1 MATAKEDVL
10 KAIDSRIS
18 VEFADYEQWTRRS
31 KPSKTQLKPDASKS
45 FVVGRAKS
53 ADPYQGKGIHVPTYR
68 EKKEAAKQAE
78 LDKERNERIKI
89 LELRIKTRK
98 KTNEEYKK
106 RCFELLNENLKMST
120 AIESEEHGTLDDVK
134 ALLRR
139 YEKYRGGIS
148 TLNSNFSKEHNEAK
162 EELERTKSRT
172 QMIIQALEE
181 KVEVLDEKL
190 RSKQEQLHTLLNYK
204 DKEYPVKAMRI
215 ATLQKEIQSL
225 KISNQ
230 EDQEDLEH
238 IIYTELSKY
247 EKDRSKRSQAI
258 TKEITE
264 KAISMM
270 HPSLKD
276 MALQNMVMLKEI
288 EIHRKNQEE
297 LKQQN
302 KILELEVQALLRD
315 PKTNSRLQMFPEFF
329 PQREKCTPDMDIV
342 LDIPTQQWLPI

>member
-1 MATAKEDVL
+1 MAGAPAKEDL
-10 KAIDSRIS
+10 MKTLDSKL
-18 VEFADYEQWTRRS
+18 EFADYEQWTRRS
-31 KPSKTQLKPDASKS
+31 KPSKTQVKPDASKS
-45 FVVGRAKS
+45 FLVGLRAKS
-53 ADPYQGKGIHVPTYR
+53 AEPSKGIHVPTYR

-78 LDKERNERIKI
+78 LDKGRTERIKI

-98 KTNEEYKK
+98 RTNEEYKK
-106 RCFELLNENLKMST
+106 RSFELLNENIKIRCAVET
-120 AIESEEHGTLDDVK
+120 EEHGTLDDVK

-148 TLNSNFSKEHNEAK
+148 TLNTNFSREHKETK
-162 EELERTKSRT
+162 DELEQTKQRT
-172 QMIIQALEE
+172 QMILSALEE
-181 KVEVLDEKL
+181 KVDALDRKL
-190 RSKQEQLHTLLNYK
+190 KNKQEELHTLLNYK

-276 MALQNMVMLKEI
+276 MALQNMVMSKEI
-288 EIHRKNQEE
+288 EIHRKNQEQ
-297 LKQQN
+297 LKQENRQ
-302 KILELEVQALLRD
+302 IEEEVQRLLRD
-315 PKTNSRLQMFPEFF
+315 PKTNTRYQMFPEFF
-329 PQREKCTPDMDIV
+329 PQREKCTPDMDVI

>member
-1 MATAKEDVL
+1 MAGAPAKDDL
-10 KAIDSRIS
+10 MKTLDSKL
-18 VEFADYEQWTRRS
+18 EFADYEQWTRRS
-31 KPSKTQLKPDASKS
+31 KPSKTLVKPDASKS
-45 FVVGRAKS
+45 FLVGLRAKS
-53 ADPYQGKGIHVPTYR
+53 AEPSKGIHVPTYR

-78 LDKERNERIKI
+78 LDKGRTERIKI

-98 KTNEEYKK
+98 RTNEEYKK
-106 RCFELLNENLKMST
+106 RSFELLNENIKIRCAVET
-120 AIESEEHGTLDDVK
+120 EEHGTLDDVK

-148 TLNSNFSKEHNEAK
+148 TLNTNFSREHKETK
-162 EELERTKSRT
+162 DELQQTKQRT
-172 QMIIQALEE
+172 QMILSALEE
-181 KVEVLDEKL
+181 KVDALDRKL
-190 RSKQEQLHTLLNYK
+190 KNKQEELHTLLNYK

-276 MALQNMVMLKEI
+276 MALQNMVMSKEI
-288 EIHRKNQEE
+288 EIHRKNQEQ
-297 LKQQN
+297 LKQENRQ
-302 KILELEVQALLRD
+302 IEEEVQRLLRD
-315 PKTNSRLQMFPEFF
+315 PKTNTRYQMFPEFF
-329 PQREKCTPDMDIV
+329 PQREKCTPDMDVI

>member
-1 MATAKEDVL
+1 MAGAPVKDDL
-10 KAIDSRIS
+10 MKNLDSKL
-18 VEFADYEQWTRRS
+18 EFADYEQWTRRS
-31 KPSKTQLKPDASKS
+31 KPSKAVVKPDASKS
-45 FVVGRAKS
+45 FLVGLRAKS
-53 ADPYQGKGIHVPTYR
+53 AEPSKGIHVPTYR

-78 LDKERNERIKI
+78 LDKGRTERIKI
-89 LELRIKTRK
+89 LELRIKTRRR
-98 KTNEEYKK
+98 TNEEYKK
-106 RCFELLNENLKMST
+106 RSFELLNENIKIRGSVET
-120 AIESEEHGTLDDVK
+120 EEHGTLDDVK

-148 TLNSNFSKEHNEAK
+148 TLNTNFSREHKETK
-162 EELERTKSRT
+162 DELDQTKQRT
-172 QMIIQALEE
+172 QMILSALEE
-181 KVEVLDEKL
+181 KVDTLDRKL
-190 RSKQEQLHTLLNYK
+190 KNKQEQLHTLLNYK

-276 MALQNMVMLKEI
+276 MALQNMVMSKEI
-288 EIHRKNQEE
+288 EIHRKNQEQ
-297 LKQQN
+297 LKQENRQ
-302 KILELEVQALLRD
+302 IEQEVQRLLRD
-315 PKTNSRLQMFPEFF
+315 PKTNTRYQMFPEFF
-329 PQREKCTPDMDIV
+329 PQREKCTPDMDVI

>member
-1 MATAKEDVL
+1 MAGAPAKEDL
-10 KAIDSRIS
+10 MKTLDSKL
-18 VEFADYEQWTRRS
+18 EFADYEQWTRRS
-31 KPSKTQLKPDASKS
+31 KPSKTQVKPDASKS
-45 FVVGRAKS
+45 FLVGLRAKS
-53 ADPYQGKGIHVPTYR
+53 AEPSKGIHVPTYR

-78 LDKERNERIKI
+78 LDKGRTERIKV

-98 KTNEEYKK
+98 RTNEEYKK
-106 RCFELLNENLKMST
+106 RSFELLNENIKIRCAVET
-120 AIESEEHGTLDDVK
+120 EEHGTLDDVK

-148 TLNSNFSKEHNEAK
+148 TLNTNFSREHKETK
-162 EELERTKSRT
+162 DELEQTKQRT
-172 QMIIQALEE
+172 QMILSALEE
-181 KVEVLDEKL
+181 KVDALDRKL
-190 RSKQEQLHTLLNYK
+190 KNKQEELHTLLNYK

-276 MALQNMVMLKEI
+276 MALQNMVMSKEI
-288 EIHRKNQEE
+288 EIHRKNQEQ
-297 LKQQN
+297 LKQENRQ
-302 KILELEVQALLRD
+302 IEEEVQRLLRD
-315 PKTNSRLQMFPEFF
+315 PKTNTRYQMFPEFF
-329 PQREKCTPDMDIV
+329 PQREKCTPDMDVI

>member
-1 MATAKEDVL
+1 MAAAADKDDL
-10 KAIDSRIS
+10 FKKLDSRL
-18 VEFADYEQWTRRS
+18 EFGDYEQWTRRS
-31 KPSKTQLKPDASKS
+31 KPSRPQVKQDATKS
-45 FVVGRAKS
+45 FTVGRVKS
-53 ADPYQGKGIHVPTYR
+53 AEGPKGIYVPTYR

-106 RCFELLNENLKMST
+106 RCYELLTENLQMRSD
-120 AIESEEHGTLDDVK
+120 IENKEHGTLDDVK

-139 YEKYRGGIS
+139 YEKYRGGVS
-148 TLNSNFSKEHNEAK
+148 TLNSNFSREHKETK
-162 EELERTKSRT
+162 EELDQLRQRT
-172 QMIIQALEE
+172 QMILSALEE
-181 KVEVLDEKL
+181 KVDALDKRL
-190 RSKQEQLHTLLNYK
+190 KSKQEQLHTLLNYK
-204 DKEYPVKAMRI
+204 DKEYPVKAMKI

-247 EKDRSKRSQAI
+247 EKDRIKKSQAI
-258 TKEITE
+258 TKDITE

-270 HPSLKD
+270 HPSLRD
-276 MALQNMVMLKEI
+276 MALQNMVMMKEI
-288 EIHRKNQEE
+288 EIHRKNQEQLVQE
-297 LKQQN
+297 NKQLQ
-302 KILELEVQALLRD
+302 EEVEQLLRD
-315 PKTNSRLQMFPEFF
+315 PKTNSRFQMFPEFF
-329 PQREKCTPDMDIV
+329 PQREKCTPDMDVI

>member
-1 MATAKEDVL
+1 MASAPVKDDL
-10 KAIDSRIS
+10 MKNLDSKL
-18 VEFADYEQWTRRS
+18 EFADYEQWTRRS
-31 KPSKTQLKPDASKS
+31 KPSKTLVKPDASKS
-45 FVVGRAKS
+45 FLVGLRAKS
-53 ADPYQGKGIHVPTYR
+53 AEPSKGIHVPTYR

-78 LDKERNERIKI
+78 LDKGRTERIKI
-89 LELRIKTRK
+89 LELRIKTRRR
-98 KTNEEYKK
+98 TNEEYKK
-106 RCFELLNENLKMST
+106 RSFELLNENIKIRCSVET
-120 AIESEEHGTLDDVK
+120 EEHGTLDDVK

-148 TLNSNFSKEHNEAK
+148 TLNTNFSREHKETK
-162 EELERTKSRT
+162 DELDQTTQRT
-172 QMIIQALEE
+172 QMILSALEE
-181 KVEVLDEKL
+181 KVDALDRKL
-190 RSKQEQLHTLLNYK
+190 KNKQEQLHTLLNYK

-276 MALQNMVMLKEI
+276 MALQNMVMSKEI
-288 EIHRKNQEE
+288 EIHRKNQEQ
-297 LKQQN
+297 LKQENRQ
-302 KILELEVQALLRD
+302 IEQEVQRLLRD
-315 PKTNSRLQMFPEFF
+315 PKTNTRYQMFPEFF
-329 PQREKCTPDMDIV
+329 PQREKCTPDMDVI

>member
-1 MATAKEDVL
+1 MAGAPAKEDL
-10 KAIDSRIS
+10 MKTLDSKL
-18 VEFADYEQWTRRS
+18 EFADYEQWTRRS
-31 KPSKTQLKPDASKS
+31 KPSKTQVKPDASKS
-45 FVVGRAKS
+45 FLVGLRAKS
-53 ADPYQGKGIHVPTYR
+53 AEPSKGIHVPTYR

-78 LDKERNERIKI
+78 LDKGRTERIKI

-98 KTNEEYKK
+98 RTNEEYKK
-106 RCFELLNENLKMST
+106 RSFELLNENIKIRCAVET
-120 AIESEEHGTLDDVK
+120 EEHGTLDDVK

-148 TLNSNFSKEHNEAK
+148 TLNTNFSREHKETK
-162 EELERTKSRT
+162 DELEQTKQRT
-172 QMIIQALEE
+172 QMILSALEE
-181 KVEVLDEKL
+181 KVDALDRKL
-190 RSKQEQLHTLLNYK
+190 KNKQEELHTLLNYK

-276 MALQNMVMLKEI
+276 MALQNMVMSKEI
-288 EIHRKNQEE
+288 EIHRKNQEQ
-297 LKQQN
+297 LKQENRQ
-302 KILELEVQALLRD
+302 IEEEVQRLLRD
-315 PKTNSRLQMFPEFF
+315 PKTNTRYQMFPEFF
-329 PQREKCTPDMDIV
+329 PQREKCTRSEERRV
-342 LDIPTQQWLPI
+342 RERV